1 MGRFDFDQVFDEDYI
16 RLYGERHGHLRSEA
30 DVDLIVELAGLRDG
44 ERVLDLPCGFG
55 RIANRLAGR
64 GFEVVGIDD
73 NPDYLHRARRDAVE
87 AGVEVDY
94 RRGDMRALDAEGDFD
109 VLVNWFTSF
118 GYFDDDTDRDV
129 LRRFRRALRPGG
141 RLVLDLA
148 NRDRLVRAVGAQA
161 GPATML
167 VDRGEMLL
175 VDRVDLSDDGA
186 RGETDRI
193 VVADGRVRRMHFSV
207 RLFTLPELTDWLRG
221 AGFGE
226 VRAYGPDGGRFTWRA
241 DRLIVVASRVRP
253 G

>member
-30 DVDLIVELAGLRDG
+30 AVDLIVELAELRGD
-44 ERVLDLPCGFG
+44 ERILDLPCGFG

-64 GFEVVGIDD
+64 GFDVVGIDHKA
-73 NPDYLHRARRDAVE
+73 DYLHRARRAAAE
-87 AGVEVDY
+87 TGVQVDY
-94 RRGDMRALDAEGDFD
+94 RRGDMRELQAEAAFD

-129 LRRFRRALRPGG
+129 LRRFWRALRPGG

-148 NRDRLVRAVGAQA
+148 NRDRLVRVVGAQA

-167 VDRGEMLL
+167 VDRGQLL
-175 VDRVDLSDDGA
+175 LIDRVDLSDDGA

-207 RLFTLPELTDWLRG
+207 RLFTLSELTDWLEG

-226 VRAYGPDGGRFTWRA
+226 VRAYGPDAEPFTWRA
-241 DRLIVVASRVRP
+241 DRLIAVASR
-253 G
+253 